1 MIEIEAPVTGKTIF
15 LTAGIYFQGPQDH
28 FVVVVVV
35 VVVVLVL
42 DNYEKFLYFVTSWI
56 NMEHIR

>member
-15 LTAGIYFQGPQDH
+15 LTAGIYFQGPQDY
-28 FVVVVVV
+28 FVVVVL
-35 VVVVLVL
+35 VLVL

-56 NMEHIR
+56 NMEYIR